1 MENYTQVPIAY
12 LRSLKLKNQCELTFH
27 ICDTINGVVLNEEIK
42 ALRTITDTVGSL
54 LQHIKNK
61 LNKLIK
67 TKKNAETYT
76 PVEIPLRLEYQN
88 QVVESDE
95 VLQDI
100 IKNKTVHVF
109 HILNVRFKVIVNAP
123 LIQIAVLPTVLFKKS
138 IVQPVQFEGLLTAKH
153 VCEHEWYS
161 SVDKKVWVKVGD
173 KFTYKIR
180 DEDVGCYLKFRST
193 PKSFKGVIG
202 PAYEVV
208 SEGVVLTVPPVP
220 KTCPFHARQQYTPAK
235 LTGKQ

>member
-1 MENYTQVPIAY
+1 MENDTEVPLAY
-12 LRSLKLKNQCELTFH
+12 LRSLHLTNQCELTFH
-27 ICDTINGVVLNEEIK
+27 LCDTINGIDLNEEIK

-67 TKKNAETYT
+67 TKKNTETYT

-88 QVVESDE
+88 KVLESDE

-100 IKNKTVHVF
+100 IKHNTVHVF
-109 HILNVRFKVIVNAP
+109 HILNERFKVIVNAP
-123 LIQIAVLPTVLFKKS
+123 LIQVAVLPAVLFRKS

-161 SVDKKVWVKVGD
+161 SVDKEVWVKVGD
-173 KFTYKIR
+173 KYTYKIR
-180 DEDVGCYLKFRST
+180 DEDVGRYLKFRCI
-193 PKSFKGVIG
+193 PKSFKGVVG

-220 KTCPFHARQQYTPAK
+220 KKCPFHARHQYTPTK